1 MKKYLFVFAAC
12 TMVACGGSNGKENT
26 YQSVE
31 TLAEQKLTTEPAQT
45 EPQAEGKELIA
56 GSDCVA
62 CHREDEKLIGPA
74 YQAVAE
80 KYEPNDTTITF
91 LANKI
96 IQGGAGNWGDI
107 PMTPHP
113 QFTQEQ
119 AEKMARYILSL
130 N

>member
-12 TMVACGGSNGKENT
+12 TMIACGGSNEKENT

-45 EPQAEGKELIA
+45 EPQAIGKELIA

-74 YQAVAE
+74 YQAVAQ

-96 IQGGAGNWGDI
+96 IKGGSGNWGDV

-113 QFTQEQ
+113 QFTVEQ
-119 AEKMARYILSL
+119 AEQMARYILSL
-130 N
+130 E